1 MGSCKA
7 RRKASVR
14 EERLGEVIG
23 AKADVPC
30 RVVLDTGLRGQIPEV
45 GRHSREDLIGFAPGE
60 ASALPCETLDR
71 CHPCLELGR
80 HARLFEVG
88 SVAVVGAF
96 VIGVFQAPSRFLL
109 RVRRAVGF
117 LQQDGG
123 GAEGARIMVRV
134 ELR

>member
-1 MGSCKA
+1 M
-7 RRKASVR
+7 
-14 EERLGEVIG
+14 
-23 AKADVPC
+23 
-30 RVVLDTGLRGQIPEV
+30 VLDTGLRGKIPEV
-45 GRHSREDLIGFAPGE
+45 GRHSSEDLIGFAPGE
-60 ASALPCETLDR
+60 ASALPRETLDR

-88 SVAVVGAF
+88 RVAVVGAF
-96 VIGVFQAPSRFLL
+96 VVGVFQAPSWFLL

-123 GAEGARIMVRV
+123 GAEGAHIMVRA